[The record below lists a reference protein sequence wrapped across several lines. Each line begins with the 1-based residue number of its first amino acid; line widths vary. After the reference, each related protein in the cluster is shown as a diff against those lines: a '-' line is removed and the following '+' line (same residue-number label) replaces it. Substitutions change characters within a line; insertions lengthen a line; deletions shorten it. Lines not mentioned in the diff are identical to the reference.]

1 MTSAVSNLEVPMP
14 LDHESLKLS
23 KFDTSSTEEGAL
35 PVPGL
40 FLGCSW
46 FGGVDG
52 TATKPGCSWAV
63 PGCSWLFLTMFSN
76 FGCSWAV
83 APARAPGL
91 FPVPPSF

>member
-1 MTSAVSNLEVPMP
+1 VIYNVSSMTSAVSNLEVPMP

-46 FGGVDG
+46 LGGVDG

-63 PGCSWLFLTMFSN
+63 PGLFL
-76 FGCSWAV
+76 AV
-83 APARAPGL
+83 PYY
-91 FPVPPSF
+91 F